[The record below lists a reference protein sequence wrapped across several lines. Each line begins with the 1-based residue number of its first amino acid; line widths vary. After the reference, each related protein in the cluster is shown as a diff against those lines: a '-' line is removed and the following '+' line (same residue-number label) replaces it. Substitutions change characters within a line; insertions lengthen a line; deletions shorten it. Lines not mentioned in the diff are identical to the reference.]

1 MEKEKVKYDDTT
13 FLARNLQRERIKT
26 LSNEPSFE
34 QEANNQIDRS
44 LSKKSTH

>member
-1 MEKEKVKYDDTT
+1 MEKERVKYDDI
-13 FLARNLQRERIKT
+13 LARNLQRERIKT